1 MTLPRLPAPDL
12 PDWIATMLPR
22 GVARYSLEV
31 GDGQRMAVMEIGEG
45 RPVLMVHGNPT
56 WGFLYRKIMTAL
68 AGEPLRLIAPDL
80 VGLGLSSKP
89 AAEAH
94 RLESHGRWMAE
105 LIAGLD
111 LKDAILVGQDWGGPI
126 GLLGVAAAP
135 ERFTGLVILNTVVSE
150 PRPGF
155 KPTLFHRFAR
165 MPVISDVVFRGLGF
179 PQIGL
184 SFAQGDR
191 SSIRG
196 AVAGAYRYP
205 LRHIRDRAAPLAM
218 ARMVPDGP
226 EHPSIPALRRCRET
240 ITELDVPIEVVW
252 GDRDPILGGVIG
264 WIEKLLPAAR
274 ITRTGAG
281 HFLQEEVPSEIA
293 AAIRRI
299 SARHS
304 LYD

>member
-1 MTLPRLPAPDL
+1 
-12 PDWIATMLPR
+12 
-22 GVARYSLEV
+22 
-31 GDGQRMAVMEIGEG
+31 
-45 RPVLMVHGNPT
+45 MVHGNPT

-126 GLLGVAAAP
+126 GLLGLAAAP

-165 MPVISDVVFRGLGF
+165 LPVVSDLVFRGLGF

-184 SFAQGDR
+184 SFAQGDH

-196 AVAGAYRYP
+196 AVSGAYRYP

-240 ITELDVPIEVVW
+240 VTELDVPIEVVW

-274 ITRTGAG
+274 VTRTGAG

-299 SARHS
+299 AAA
-304 LYD
+304 